1 MRRDGPY
8 GGRDC
13 PIRLVVRFG
22 LMIVL
27 SCLVLVTGS
36 CTKKDE
42 KAIDKAEVKSP
53 APHFA
58 LSDLKGTQVK
68 LDEYKGMIVMVEF
81 FTTWCAP
88 CQMAAPEVQAL
99 YEKYKDRGFVVLGV
113 TIEGRQEEALN
124 SFTKQHSVT
133 YPILIDDGAT
143 SRRYEV
149 FSIPT
154 SYLIDRQG
162 VIISKHMG
170 YNPDLPK
177 ALSRE
182 IEAHL

>member
-1 MRRDGPY
+1 MHCNGSY
-8 GGRDC
+8 GRY
-13 PIRLVVRFG
+13 RLVRPTVVLG
-22 LMIVL
+22 LLIML
-27 SCLVLVTGS
+27 MCLVLAAGGCS
-36 CTKKDE
+36 KKGE
-42 KAIDKAEVKSP
+42 QAVDKAEVKSP
-53 APHFA
+53 APQFA
-58 LSDLKGTQVK
+58 LSDLKGAQVK
-68 LDEYKGMIVMVEF
+68 LDEYKGKLVMIEF

-99 YEKYKDRGFVVLGV
+99 YQKYKDRGFVVLGV

-124 SFTKQHSVT
+124 SFVKEHNVT
-133 YPILIDDGAT
+133 FPILIDDGAT

-162 VIISKHMG
+162 IIVSKHMG
-170 YNPDLPK
+170 FNPDLPRS
-177 ALSRE
+177 LSME